1 MKFNKE
7 KFNKKRIMCFGK
19 TFGIAT
25 IITLVLLCGTWYL
38 SEYLENHKTSDISFP
53 LGMQMEDYD
62 EYMESQKD
70 VVSDI
75 SGMSVYDKYVMGLEV
90 QDGSD
95 SDYDGLTDKEEIEIY
110 GSDPLAAS
118 TAGDLYSDGY
128 KVKEGLDVFSY
139 IEYDGEMEFPYIEC
153 TEVSVVPTTPTDFN
167 TVVKDYTE
175 MYSLEK
181 YNIKNVY
188 KGYCLYNYGGT
199 VTIDMTDILE
209 QHNIT
214 LKNTEIYVIEGM
226 YVMPGVTELTKCKY
240 EEKNNKIILDY
251 TFDSDVQYL
260 IYITS
265 KKQLSFNAMLEDMT
279 DSFFFGDTVKNVE
292 SDEIIGTGIVYGSP
306 LLEQFFGIDLK
317 GYYGETSNEDNTNI
331 IYNHFVKY
339 CDNYKGMSISN
350 ANIHGESEIKIQAK
364 QKMFDSFLSYFE
376 LPMDND
382 DTSRI
387 RNVFFVYTKYE
398 NVCNTDS
405 DAIKE
410 ETIVDTGFDKMVD
423 ELPFQNFESYIAP
436 YGNCA
441 GISHLTSYLYN
452 TKGLPSEGSYNCEV
466 DGEMQNI
473 TWSLTSDLEN
483 ETLQNPGLIDYKTE
497 DFIDNISASNSNFI
511 QNGLSAGE
519 KEFVN
524 MIGCFWAE
532 GNSKVDS
539 SYLKPSGT
547 LEDYSTLENMMA
559 YLDEGKIVDVYMYMK
574 YGGGH
579 AVNIYGYE
587 HTPYEDQ
594 TIFYIYDSNIPQDD
608 RTGFNVDRTNGTCML
623 QTIKI
628 IDKAGN
634 EKFVYA
640 YWPMSSHESYQAT
653 NYIGK
658 QDWCMFV
665 VMDENWN
672 ILN

>member
-7 KFNKKRIMCFGK
+7 RFNKKRIMCFGR
-19 TFGIAT
+19 TFGIAS
-25 IITLVLLCGTWYL
+25 IIILVLLCGTWYL
-38 SEYLENHKTSDISFP
+38 SEYLENYTTSEISFP
-53 LGMQMEDYD
+53 IGMQMDDYD
-62 EYMESQKD
+62 EYMESQKE
-70 VVSDI
+70 VASDI
-75 SGMSVYDKYVMGLEV
+75 SGMSVYDKYVMGLDIQE
-90 QDGSD
+90 GSD
-95 SDYDGLTDKEEIEIY
+95 SDYDGLTDKEEIEVY
-110 GSDPLAAS
+110 GTDPLAAS

-128 KVKEGLDVFSY
+128 KVKEGLDTFSY
-139 IEYDGEMEFPYIEC
+139 IEYDEEMEFPYIEC
-153 TEVSVVPTTPTDFN
+153 TEISITPTTPTDFN

-181 YNIKNVY
+181 YNIENVY
-188 KGYCLYNYGGT
+188 RGYCLYNYGGA
-199 VTIDMTDILE
+199 VTIDVTDILE
-209 QHNIT
+209 QNDIT
-214 LKNTEIYVIEGM
+214 LKKAEIYVVEGM
-226 YVMPGVTELTKCKY
+226 YVMPGVTELQKCMY
-240 EEKNNKIILDY
+240 EVKDNKVTLDY
-251 TFDSDVQYL
+251 TFDSDTQYL

-265 KKQLSFNAMLEDMT
+265 KKQLSFNAMIEDMT
-279 DSFFFGDTVKNVE
+279 NSFFFGDTVRSAK

-306 LLEQFFGIDLK
+306 LLDQFFGLDLK
-317 GYYGETSNEDNTNI
+317 AYYGKTSDENNTNI

-339 CDNYKGMSISN
+339 CDSYKGMSISN

-382 DTSRI
+382 DTSRL
-387 RNVFFVYTKYE
+387 RNMFFVYTKYE
-398 NVCNTDS
+398 NTCNANNV
-405 DAIKE
+405 AIEE
-410 ETIVDTGFDKMVD
+410 ETVVGTGFDKKID

-452 TKGLPSEGSYNCEV
+452 TKELPSEGVYSCEIN
-466 DGEMQNI
+466 GEMQNI
-473 TWSLTSDLEN
+473 IWNLTNDSDN
-483 ETLQNPGLIDYKTE
+483 KTLQNPGLVDYKTK
-497 DFIDNISASNSNFI
+497 DFIDDISAANSNFI

-532 GNSKVDS
+532 GNDKVDS

-559 YLDEGKIVDVYMYMK
+559 YLDEGKIVDVYMYMR

-594 TIFYIYDSNIPQDD
+594 TIFYIYDNNIPQDD
-608 RTGFNVDRTNGTCML
+608 RAGFNVDRTNGTCIL

-653 NYIGK
+653 NYVGK